1 MKKRFLG
8 ILVAVFMLLPCFLL
22 FGGCDKAES
31 VSGKTFLFQELKTSV
46 AREYTHEEIA
56 EYMYDHYSV
65 EVEPDFGSAELAEY
79 LAERFGDDSTEMGFT
94 FKADGTIYMG
104 YDDEDDPVTWK
115 QKGSKITL
123 TIMVARNQQN
133 VTANV
138 VEKHAETAVF
148 ILKGKKLYFS
158 EIQMGIK
165 VQSIFVESKLYNAK
179 GKTYR
184 VSGFDVELEGGL
196 TNEELLQI
204 NDSVGLGIDAGEI
217 TAERVLEG
225 LFAWGESHIEAM
237 MPDVRFNADGTADQL
252 SGGEVIEEGA
262 ATWAQVFNRV
272 IVTPGA
278 GDDVIYDFVDGVLT
292 MQQRNLDHVVF
303 NVSFEEAVE

>member
-56 EYMYDHYSV
+56 EYMYDYYSV

-79 LAERFGDDSTEMGFT
+79 LAEELSGDTTGMGLT
-94 FKADGTIYMG
+94 FNADGTVYMG
-104 YDDEDDPVTWK
+104 YDDDEVTWK

-123 TIMVARNQQN
+123 TIMVAYDQQN

-148 ILKGKKLYFS
+148 ILKGKKLYSS

-165 VQSIFVESKLYNAK
+165 VQSIFVESKLYDAS

-196 TNEELLQI
+196 TNEALLQI
-204 NDSVGLGIDAGEI
+204 NESMELGIDAGEI
-217 TAERVLEG
+217 TAELVLEG

-262 ATWAQVFNRV
+262 ATWEQIFNRV
-272 IVTPGA
+272 VVTPGA
-278 GDDVIYDFVDGVLT
+278 GDDVFYDFVDGVLT
-292 MQQRNLDHVVF
+292 MQQRNIDHVVF
-303 NVSFEEAVE
+303 NVFFEEAVE